1 MNYTN
6 FYQKIRENE
15 NYLSLSLII
24 LFVAVSLL
32 KIVFNYNFV
41 DYSHSF
47 VVLFLSFWLI
57 FRKDYKTF
65 NSQIKFII
73 IFSLLI
79 FAFVFYLFLAI
90 TNIQLSNFYYNLFS
104 SFAFVLFFLGII
116 LTVDW
121 SR

>member
-24 LFVAVSLL
+24 LFVVVSLL

-47 VVLFLSFWLI
+47 VVLLLSFWLI